1 MKRLLAIAAVAL
13 LAATAFAQD
22 ISLGKPPATLGIDVL
37 DAIKARSA
45 SRAFVQHDVPK
56 ADLAAILWAGN
67 GLKTADAVSSASKA
81 GATIAVSGDVDYVT
95 VYVLTAKGVYRYE
108 PASDLL
114 KQLSKKDARADVTQE
129 NIPTAALMVL
139 FAYDSAKLPSF
150 FKGNPALGRD
160 VAMGSAAFSAQNI
173 QLVAAGLKLSSVV
186 MYNLKPAAAAAAGLS
201 KTESLLF
208 LTQIGYTK

>member
-1 MKRLLAIAAVAL
+1 MKRPLSIAVVVLLASV
-13 LAATAFAQD
+13 AFAQD
-22 ISLGKPPATLGIDVL
+22 ISLGTPPATLGIDVL

-45 SRAFVQHDVPK
+45 SRTFVQRDVPR

-67 GLKTADAVSSASKA
+67 GLKTADAMSSASKA
-81 GATIAVSGDVDYVT
+81 GAAIAVSGDVDYVT
-95 VYVLTAKGVYRYE
+95 LYVLTSRGVYRYE

-114 KQLSKKDARADVTQE
+114 KQMSRKDSRADVTPE
-129 NIPTAALMVL
+129 SIPTAALMVL
-139 FAYDSAKLPSF
+139 FTYDSAKLPSF

-186 MYNLKPAAAAAAGLS
+186 MYNLKPGAAAAVGLET
-201 KTESLLF
+201 TESPLF

>member
-37 DAIKARSA
+37 
-45 SRAFVQHDVPK
+45 DVPK

-208 LTQIGYTK
+208 LTRSSRTGGGVNSRG